1 MSSKPVGLPP
11 KILNQLRQLLPI
23 CGPFESNKRLRE
35 CFTDDRIAH
44 WRNQLP
50 EAESIESRVDALIDF
65 LFQRRNSGQEN
76 GLVLFLDYLRD
87 RVSPEDSCHAQLV
100 EVANWLRNQEWPEVA
115 EIVLADEPAPY
126 CGLSPF
132 EDPDFFFGREQEIEN
147 LQARLEKAP
156 FIAVVGASGSGKSSL
171 VRAGLLPVLRKQS
184 WRSLIM
190 SPGSRP
196 VRTLAD
202 LIATFHPEERRLEE
216 TDKLEERF
224 LSRPDGLQT
233 ALSSYLTGRDKKLLL
248 FIDQFEE
255 LFTQQVS
262 RKEQKAFID
271 NLVACGSGRV
281 NIVLTLR
288 SDFITP
294 CLEFP
299 NLAKLLETNQL
310 FLGPLDEQGLRAI
323 IEQPAAKRGA
333 KFAEGLVERL
343 LEEMKG
349 QPAGTLP
356 LLQMALQQLWEKRK
370 GEWLTHK
377 AYDDTGRVAGA
388 IQTRAEKIYSGL
400 NETQQSL
407 ARKLFIRLTT
417 SDSSQ
422 TAHTRRRIPLSE
434 LDLVGTTPA
443 DWQPIL
449 LAFSASDAR
458 LITLDSESVIA
469 THEALF
475 GQWEQLK
482 KWLERAKTWRPLL
495 FKLNQDTQTWE
506 VANQDPSYLYAGA
519 KLQQMQNVI
528 PNDELTLAQKT
539 FIKASIDHQNQQT
552 TVAKH
557 NSQTRRALTIAL
569 TAMLALI
576 PLFLGYL
583 LLLKFMAIQATE
595 LVHFPDAPVVRLSSR
610 EIWPP
615 PEATIITRSVSAFY
629 LEKYEVSYYQYNL
642 CQRAFVCDS
651 LNMPEDKNLPVVNVT
666 LAQANTYCQWIG
678 RRLPTELEWATAA
691 YGPDNRHYPWGDSP
705 KPTSDNHIF
714 NLNDN
719 STGSIT
725 VKGLDTY
732 SSTEEDLV
740 NMAGNVWEWTTSISI
755 ERKLYE
761 PDVWQPD
768 SQFESDTLVIVR
780 GGGWKEDYYQNEKDE
795 ITFLERMGLLPAFS
809 QDDIGFRCADS

>member
-35 CFTDDRIAH
+35 CFTDGRIAH

-76 GLVLFLDYLRD
+76 GLVLFLDYLKD
-87 RVSPEDSCHAQLV
+87 KVSPEDSCHAQLV
-100 EVANWLRNQEWPEVA
+100 EVANWLRNQEWLEVA

-196 VRTLAD
+196 VRTLAN

-482 KWLERAKTWRPLL
+482 KWLEAAKIYLPLQRRL
-495 FKLNQDTQTWE
+495 SQTASEWQE
-506 VANQDPSYLYAGA
+506 SGRETGYLYQGLPLKQSVAFIPAGELN
-519 KLQQMQNVI
+519 KL
-528 PNDELTLAQKT
+528 ELE
-539 FIKASIDHQNQQT
+539 FIQASQRANRSNQQT
-552 TVAKH
+552 RWAAIMFGFLIIAILPGIWLYRSSLRWQAIRLGGEVVQI
-557 NSQTRRALTIAL
+557 NGGEVTIGRSEN
-569 TAMLALI
+569 LANDG
-576 PLFLGYL
+576 PSW
-583 LLLKFMAIQATE
+583 
-595 LVHFPDAPVVRLSSR
+595 VVDVQPFKIER
-610 EIWPP
+610 
-615 PEATIITRSVSAFY
+615 
-629 LEKYEVSYYQYNL
+629 YEVSNQQYAL
-642 CQRAFVCDS
+642 CVQANVCSEPTD
-651 LNMPEDKNLPVVNVT
+651 LTLFRDEQLQNYPVVNVT
-666 LAQANTYCQWIG
+666 AVQAQTYCHWLG
-678 RRLPTELEWATAA
+678 RRLLLEIEWELAA
-691 YGPDNRHYPWGDSP
+691 RGLERRTWPWGESE
-705 KPTSDNHIF
+705 PTPELANLGYGGEGQNQPVNSNPAGQTQTPTGIF
-714 NLNDN
+714 NL
-719 STGSIT
+719 
-725 VKGLDTY
+725 
-732 SSTEEDLV
+732 
-740 NMAGNVWEWTTSISI
+740 AGNVMEWTASSFQPYPYNDP
-755 ERKLYE
+755 YE
-761 PDVWQPD
+761 NLDWQNGTP
-768 SQFESDTLVIVR
+768 DTLAVR
-780 GGGWKEDYYQNEKDE
+780 TSGFSMAENPAH
-795 ITFLERMGLLPAFS
+795 ITARSGAKSNGQRFDL
-809 QDDIGFRCADS
+809 GFRCGQSTNQEKE